1 MATEVI
7 VRPPA
12 EADVREA
19 AFWYEAKREGLGA
32 EFTLELDALYDRI
45 AQHPLQF
52 PEIGE
57 GARRALLR
65 RFPYAVYFVADDQ
78 RQSARIFVKHEGLRR
93 SAGGNEQ
100 DGGESDRGRVNA
112 TRGAA

>member
-1 MATEVI
+1 MDVI
-7 VRPPA
+7 VRPSA

-32 EFTLELDALYDRI
+32 EFVLELDALYDRI

-57 GARRALLR
+57 GARRAVLR
-65 RFPYAVYFVADDQ
+65 RFPYAVYFVADDAPVVLAVLHQ
-78 RQSARIFVKHEGLRR
+78 HRKPQTWRERA
-93 SAGGNEQ
+93 
-100 DGGESDRGRVNA
+100 
-112 TRGAA
+112 

>member
-1 MATEVI
+1 MATGMV
-7 VRPPA
+7 VRPSA

-32 EFTLELDALYDRI
+32 EFVLELDALYDRI

-65 RFPYAVYFVADDQ
+65 RFPYAVYFVADD
-78 RQSARIFVKHEGLRR
+78 ARVVLAVLHQHRKPQTWRE
-93 SAGGNEQ
+93 
-100 DGGESDRGRVNA
+100 RV
-112 TRGAA
+112 